1 LVKCL
6 ATSGYPDGSRS
17 GGPERKWKN
26 SHPAVV
32 EHDCPDI
39 NSSQRWFSV
48 KSPMWFGATE
58 TWTAASLFSLARRK
72 TTSCGNGWF
81 ETTRRHV
88 YTTGIRLLY
97 CEMERPGNLPSYPS
111 KQHYGLCRHKGKHS
125 GSDVARLNK
134 VCFPCRATRA
144 GSKNRLLT
152 GSTMMKN
159 TMKLRLG
166 TWKSSTTR

>member
-1 LVKCL
+1 VFGHQWLSRWLKVRRSRAKVEKL
-6 ATSGYPDGSRS
+6 TSCSRGARLS
-17 GGPERKWKN
+17 RHKQLSEMVLCKI
-26 SHPAVV
+26 SHVV
-32 EHDCPDI
+32 WSHGDLD
-39 NSSQRWFSV
+39 SSKF
-48 KSPMWFGATE
+48 
-58 TWTAASLFSLARRK
+58 FSLARRK

-97 CEMERPGNLPSYPS
+97 CETERPGNLPSYPS